1 MSRLRTTLTE
11 WRGLTRSLV
20 LYHGNRARHR
30 AMDALYR
37 RFLAAGDLAFDI
49 GAHVG
54 DRTSS
59 FRRLGARVVAV
70 EPQPGPMRLLRLIH
84 GRDRNVTLVEAAVG
98 AAEGYVTLHVNS
110 ANPTISSASGAFL
123 AAAREADGWRDQHWD
138 HTLTVVMTTLDALIA
153 RHGMPAFAKIDVEGF
168 EDAVLAGLSQPL
180 PALSFEFT
188 TIAREVAMR
197 CLDRL
202 AALGPY
208 RFNLS
213 LGEEQRL
220 VFPEP
225 VCAEAMRDH
234 LATLPL
240 RANSGDVYATL
251 AATGPRAAQN
261 SIFTG

>member
-1 MSRLRTTLTE
+1 MSALGRTLTE
-11 WRGLTRSLV
+11 WRALARSLA

-37 RFLAAGDLAFDI
+37 RFLAPGDLAFDI

-59 FRRLGARVVAV
+59 FRRIGARVVAV

-84 GRDRNVTLVEAAVG
+84 GRDRDVTLVEAAVG
-98 AAEGYVTLHVNS
+98 AVEGTVELHVNS
-110 ANPTISSASGAFL
+110 ANPTVSSTSAGFL

-138 HTLTVVMTTLDALIA
+138 RTLSVPMTSLDALIA
-153 RHGMPAFAKIDVEGF
+153 RHGRPAFVKIDVEGF

-188 TIAREVAMR
+188 TIARDVAGR

-202 AALGPY
+202 ADLGHY

-220 VFPEP
+220 AFAEP
-225 VCAEAMRDH
+225 VAADVMRAH
-234 LATLPL
+234 LAALPHA
-240 RANSGDVYATL
+240 ANSGDVYATL
-251 AATGPRAAQN
+251 AATRP
-261 SIFTG
+261 

>member
-1 MSRLRTTLTE
+1 MSRLGATLTE
-11 WRGLTRSLV
+11 WRGLVRSLV

-30 AMDALYR
+30 AMDALHR
-37 RFLAAGDLAFDI
+37 RFLAPGDLAFDI

-59 FRRLGARVVAV
+59 FRRIGARVVAV
-70 EPQPGPMRLLRLIH
+70 EPQPGPMRLLRLVH
-84 GRDRNVTLVEAAVG
+84 GRDRDVTLVEAAVG
-98 AAEGYVTLHVNS
+98 AAEGTIELHVNS
-110 ANPTISSASGAFL
+110 ANPTVTTASGAFL
-123 AAAREADGWRDQHWD
+123 AAARDADGWREQRWD
-138 HTLTVVMTTLDALIA
+138 RTLSVPMTSLDALIA
-153 RHGMPAFAKIDVEGF
+153 RHGLPAFVKIDVEGF

-188 TIAREVAMR
+188 TIARDVAGR

-202 AALGPY
+202 ADLGRY

-220 VFPEP
+220 AFAEP
-225 VCAEAMRDH
+225 IVAGAMRDH
-234 LATLPL
+234 LAALPQ

-251 AATGPRAAQN
+251 AATRP
-261 SIFTG
+261 